1 MVEFMRVASIDC
13 GTNSLRLLVADIEG
27 NSFREV
33 VREMRV
39 VRLGEGIDETK
50 IISESALQRTYAALD
65 EYVSVIRRKGVERI
79 RFCATSATRDAG
91 NKEIF
96 LNGVQSRLGII
107 PEVISGETEAEL
119 SFMGATRELT
129 GGPYLVVDIGGGST
143 EFVFGDRAV
152 EAAKSVNIGCVRLA
166 ERYSLSE
173 RPTAEF
179 ISTAISEIDNAIEIA
194 SKVVP
199 IATPSKLI
207 AVAGTATTVAAAA
220 MNLES
225 YDRDVIHLS
234 RIKAID
240 VERISNQFL
249 NMNAAER
256 GELPYMHPGR
266 KDVIASGALIL
277 NRIMYATGASEF
289 VASEHDIL
297 DGMAWSL
304 AH

>member
-1 MVEFMRVASIDC
+1 MRVASIDC

-129 GGPYLVVDIGGGST
+129 EIG
-143 EFVFGDRAV
+143 RAHV
-152 EAAKSVNIGCVRLA
+152 
-166 ERYSLSE
+166 
-173 RPTAEF
+173 
-179 ISTAISEIDNAIEIA
+179 
-194 SKVVP
+194 
-199 IATPSKLI
+199 
-207 AVAGTATTVAAAA
+207 
-220 MNLES
+220 
-225 YDRDVIHLS
+225 
-234 RIKAID
+234 
-240 VERISNQFL
+240 
-249 NMNAAER
+249 
-256 GELPYMHPGR
+256 
-266 KDVIASGALIL
+266 
-277 NRIMYATGASEF
+277 
-289 VASEHDIL
+289 
-297 DGMAWSL
+297 
-304 AH
+304 